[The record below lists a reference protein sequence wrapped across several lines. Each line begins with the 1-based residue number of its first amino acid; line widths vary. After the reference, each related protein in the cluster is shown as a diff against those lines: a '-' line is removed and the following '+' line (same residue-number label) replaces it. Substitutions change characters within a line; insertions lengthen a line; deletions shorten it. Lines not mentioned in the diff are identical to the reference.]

1 MYCVGQVFFLS
12 DVIIVKISK
21 QFFGYDYSL
30 YWVSVESQLGLSLM
44 GVIIDKISKQ
54 LYE

>member
-1 MYCVGQVFFLS
+1 M
-12 DVIIVKISK
+12 DMTT
-21 QFFGYDYSL
+21 
-30 YWVSVESQLGLSLM
+30 VSNGSQLGLILM

>member
-1 MYCVGQVFFLS
+1 M
-12 DVIIVKISK
+12 DMTT
-21 QFFGYDYSL
+21 
-30 YWVSVESQLGLSLM
+30 VSIGSQLSLILM